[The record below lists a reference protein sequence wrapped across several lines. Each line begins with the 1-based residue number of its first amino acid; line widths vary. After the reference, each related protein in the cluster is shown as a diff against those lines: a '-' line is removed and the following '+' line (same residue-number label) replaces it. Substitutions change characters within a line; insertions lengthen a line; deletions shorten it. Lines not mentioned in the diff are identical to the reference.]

1 MIGNT
6 ISAKPD
12 RSNAWTKR
20 ASTRRRR
27 AVSATSSGLTPVGYR
42 DLLAISKKPLP
53 RGGEEVVWSCLWF
66 RSSAPLLNAG
76 RSHSA
81 PLHQM
86 MMVVMHVANDR
97 VRHKSCASVETRS
110 AIVKFHTMARGHDAR
125 RTARISCQGIGRSHR
140 PQGPAREAG
149 ARQAAD

>member
-1 MIGNT
+1 MIGST
-6 ISAKPD
+6 TAAKRA
-12 RSNAWTKR
+12 RSSTRTKR
-20 ASTRRRR
+20 ASTCRRRE
-27 AVSATSSGLTPVGYR
+27 VSSTSSGLTPVGYR

-86 MMVVMHVANDR
+86 MMVVMHVVNECEC
-97 VRHKSCASVETRS
+97 HKSVASLKTRS
-110 AIVKFHTMARGHDAR
+110 RVVKFLLFSSRFSVLGSQWGRDCEP
-125 RTARISCQGIGRSHR
+125 RT
-140 PQGPAREAG
+140 EN
-149 ARQAAD
+149 